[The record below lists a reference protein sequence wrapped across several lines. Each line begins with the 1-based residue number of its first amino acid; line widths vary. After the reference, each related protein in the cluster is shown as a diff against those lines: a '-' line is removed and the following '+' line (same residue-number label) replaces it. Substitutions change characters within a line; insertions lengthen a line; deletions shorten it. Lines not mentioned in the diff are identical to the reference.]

1 VSGNTVR
8 DRVVRAAAELL
19 EADPDAFST
28 RSVSTAAGVQ
38 APTLYRH
45 FGDKEGLV
53 RAAVSWAFEQYLAQK
68 RAQQPTDDPVA
79 DLRAGWDVHVGFG
92 LEHPVLYRLMFGDGG
107 ASPAARQA
115 EEALARLLGRVADA
129 GRLACSVPRA
139 VALVHGTAVGMV
151 LFTLARPDGE
161 RDLAALDAA
170 GDHVVALV
178 TTAYAPPAGE
188 PVDSRAGRRA
198 ASLRAAL
205 DTDTATAA
213 TFTRGERALLTEWLD
228 RLADR
233 GGG

>member
-8 DRVVRAAAELL
+8 DRVVRAAVELL
-19 EADPDAFST
+19 EADPGAFST
-28 RSVSTAAGVQ
+28 RSVSAAAGVQ

-53 RAAVSWAFEQYLAQK
+53 RAAVSWAFERYLEQK

-79 DLRAGWDVHVGFG
+79 DLRAAWDVHVGFG
-92 LEHPVLYRLMFGDGG
+92 LEHPVLYRLMFGDGS
-107 ASPAARQA
+107 ASPAARHA
-115 EEALARLLGRVADA
+115 EEALARLLGRIADA

-139 VALVHGTAVGMV
+139 VALVHGTAMGMV
-151 LFTLARPDGE
+151 LFTLARPDAE

-178 TTAYAPPAGE
+178 TTAHAPSAAEPA
-188 PVDSRAGRRA
+188 DSRAGRRA

-233 GGG
+233 GAG